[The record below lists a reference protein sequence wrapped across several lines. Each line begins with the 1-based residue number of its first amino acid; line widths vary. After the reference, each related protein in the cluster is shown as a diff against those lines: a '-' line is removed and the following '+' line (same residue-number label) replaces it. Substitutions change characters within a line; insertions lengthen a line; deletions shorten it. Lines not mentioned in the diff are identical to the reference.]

1 MAKKTTK
8 KAAPKKSAAKATAAN
23 KARTKSEVYGIIADE
38 TGLSKKQ
45 VGSVFESMSSIIS
58 KDLKKSGPGV
68 FAVPGLMKLKAVY
81 KPATK
86 QATKPDPF
94 NPGKMMTVKAKP
106 ARTVVRIRPLKALK
120 DSI

>member
-58 KDLKKSGPGV
+58 KDSCARWVSRASRRAPGC
-68 FAVPGLMKLKAVY
+68 P
-81 KPATK
+81 P
-86 QATKPDPF
+86 
-94 NPGKMMTVKAKP
+94 
-106 ARTVVRIRPLKALK
+106 
-120 DSI
+120 